1 LLIVILIFIGEIKA
15 WLFNSKN
22 RNQPDILMKNSDKKD
37 IWRVITEFSAIDV
50 NYTDEYDNAMMM
62 TKLFQ

>member
-1 LLIVILIFIGEIKA
+1 
-15 WLFNSKN
+15 
-22 RNQPDILMKNSDKKD
+22 MKNSDKKD